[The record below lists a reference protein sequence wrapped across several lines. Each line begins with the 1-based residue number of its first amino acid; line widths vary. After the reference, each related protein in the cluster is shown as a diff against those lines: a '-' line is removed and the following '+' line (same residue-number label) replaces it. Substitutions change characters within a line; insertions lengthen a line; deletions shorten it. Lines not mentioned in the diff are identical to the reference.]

1 MAKSNKRAFNIEFC
15 PGVDFD
21 TTDCHAMGWGKDAF
35 GDADGYQE
43 YNQFLRSVK
52 LKIVDHDTCQEGLR
66 STRLRDDF
74 ELDPSFVCAGGGE
87 DGRDVCEGDGGG
99 PLVCKAKRG
108 ENFILAGIGKSN
120 F

>member
-1 MAKSNKRAFNIEFC
+1 MSAKRVLPNNIEFC

-52 LKIVDHDTCQEGLR
+52 LQ
-66 STRLRDDF
+66 
-74 ELDPSFVCAGGGE
+74 
-87 DGRDVCEGDGGG
+87 
-99 PLVCKAKRG
+99 
-108 ENFILAGIGKSN
+108 IGKSN
-120 F
+120 N